1 MLELGLL
8 KSLSLGSLQ
17 EREGVKEGEREVGR
31 ERERGRET
39 ERKKEGLTI

>member
-1 MLELGLL
+1 ML

-17 EREGVKEGEREVGR
+17 EREGEKEGEREAGR
-31 ERERGRET
+31 EREGKGRET